1 MSKLQRLRDN
11 IEALRHAMTSTSE
24 YDQSILSKYTGFG
37 GLTFVLNPLEKS
49 AWSKSDMMYYDD
61 TVRLHT
67 LLREASKSE
76 REYQAWVESL
86 KASTLTA
93 YYTPGDITAML
104 LFRISDAFYGKLNSR
119 YDFQHYQ
126 GMMLDPAA
134 GKGIFMRHAEIM
146 ARGDGVNLKCVAYE
160 NDLLTGLILEK
171 ASTEEKFDI
180 RVKGFETIPASELGK
195 YDLVSTNV
203 PFGDIRVF
211 DPEYSNSKSQVRR
224 DAAKMIHRYYVLK
237 GLDCLREGGV
247 LAYII
252 TSNYLNRDGEQIGE
266 ALKQARLVGAYRLA
280 NNLFKESGTEVGT
293 DLLVMQKDSE
303 RGALTEEET
312 MLLTQYEDGGCP
324 TSMYF
329 TCYPDHVIATE
340 QVTGTDAYGKPGF
353 VYKHEGGVQGIAR
366 QLGEVLAKDLGA
378 NLKADLGGNTAEHG
392 TSGTEGGKQD
402 GKQDDGK
409 QDDGKQGGKQERK
422 SEKQEQGGQWQEIDE
437 RQFHMLAINY
447 HYQELYN
454 SEAAKME
461 ENVDARKR
469 LNGAY
474 DSFREKFGPLNK
486 PENLKAAKKL
496 NLKELLTLEILE
508 DGEWRK
514 ADIFDRPVAF
524 STEEMHSVTDSH
536 EALAQSLNDYGKPD
550 VRYMAALTGK
560 SEEEICDELDGE
572 IYYNPLSE
580 EWEIKARFISGNV
593 IEKIDEIERKHPK
606 ETHPKE
612 THHQPLPEMEGSDYT
627 QDGNAAAEVSTPR
640 PNREGQ
646 GEGLYI
652 RRSLDA
658 LKKAVPEPIPFDELD
673 FNLGERWVDCKIYE
687 DFASEFFSMEVDGF
701 GCKVRVT
708 VRYDRNLDQYVC
720 ASDCG
725 NEKIYTQYAV
735 SSEASQAVDGMDLL
749 QHALLNSCPK
759 MMKYLRDEQGCK
771 IQQGK
776 SYAKEEDSDATQKAN
791 TLIEEIR
798 QGYQDWLLRQPKAL
812 RDGLT
817 AKYNRL
823 FNCHVKPQF
832 DGSHQRFPGIDW
844 AGLEQKYGIP
854 QPVYKDGK
862 KISGGL
868 YKSQEDC
875 IWMLVM
881 NGGGICDHEVGSGKT
896 LIMCLAAHEMK
907 RLGFCHKPMIIGLK
921 ANVDKIAE
929 TYRTAYPQARV
940 LYAGA
945 RDYKKSERANFFNRM
960 KNNDW
965 DVVIMSHNQF
975 GFIPQSEDVQADV
988 IREELSHL
996 KESLSALDGS
1006 WDSVSVRMKKGLEKR
1021 KKNLEA
1027 KLHGMVYNIQRRKDD
1042 VVDFKMMGI
1051 DHIFVDES
1059 HKFKNLGFTT
1069 RHDRVPGL
1077 GKADGND
1084 MTFNLLMAIR
1094 TIQQRTGRDLGATF
1108 LSGTTITNS
1117 LTELYSLFR
1126 YLRPKAMARQG
1137 TSCFDA
1143 WAAIFTRK
1151 AQEYEFGLANQIV
1164 LKERFRYFIKVP
1176 ELAQFYNEITDYRTA
1191 KDVGIERPEKYA
1203 RLLHIEPTP
1212 DQEEYIKKL
1221 MRFAETGDF
1230 SIIGL
1235 SGLTQQ
1241 QRQAKMLY
1249 ATNLARKMS
1258 LDMRLIDPSYGD
1270 HPRNKASMCAKMVA
1284 YYYYKYDAVKGTQL
1298 IFSDM
1303 SVWQGDGKF
1312 NIYEE
1317 IKRKLVEDYGI
1328 PAREIRFIHEAKCD
1342 SKKDAMIDDVNDGD
1356 VRILFGSTD
1365 KLGTGVNAQKRIVAV
1380 HHLDIPWRPSD
1391 LEQRDGRA
1399 IRKGNVIARDYGD
1412 NKVDVIIY
1420 AVKRSLDAY
1429 KFGILNNKQTFIS
1442 QLKQGQL
1449 GKRTLDEGSMDEKG
1463 NMPFAEYM
1471 AILSGNTDLLERAKL
1486 DKKIAALEVERK
1498 NFHRDQRQAEERRDR
1513 LQKDVER
1520 LTQDVL
1526 DAQADQQQFDAQKQL
1541 GEQGEV
1547 LNALVLDGFTVPETD
1562 ADGKPLD
1569 YAGQQKALGERMWR
1583 IEQSART
1590 QGIRLKIGQLYGFDL
1605 LVKTD
1610 EQKLRDADGN
1620 ESMEYT
1626 NLFSLRGQR
1635 ILHTVNNGK
1644 LSHQSPRLAAEYA
1657 LRCLQE
1663 LPSRI
1668 AKWQRWI
1675 ADDNTTIRQLAELLR
1690 QTWSK
1695 EDELRR
1701 AKADLAMLDRKI
1713 NAEMNGK
1720 KSGGSSEEDNTSESD
1735 GLKRAA

>member
-11 IEALRHAMTSTSE
+11 IEALEHAMTSTSE
-24 YDQSILSKYTGFG
+24 YDSEILNKYSGFG
-37 GLTFVLNPLEKS
+37 GLTFVLNPLEPT
-49 AWSKSDMMYYDD
+49 AWSKNDMVYYQD
-61 TVRLHT
+61 TVRLHE
-67 LLREASKSE
+67 LLRDASNSDK
-76 REYQAWVESL
+76 EYQAWVESL

-93 YYTPGDITAML
+93 YYTPGDVTAML
-104 LFRISDAFYGKLNSR
+104 LFRISEAFYGKLNSR

-134 GKGIFMRHAEIM
+134 GEGIFMRHAEIM
-146 ARGDGVNLKCVAYE
+146 ARADGVNLKCVAYE
-160 NDLLTGLILEK
+160 KDLLTGLILEK

-211 DPEYSNSKSQVRR
+211 DPDYTNSKSQVRR
-224 DAAKMIHRYYVLK
+224 EAAKMIHKYYVLK

-252 TSNYLNRDGEQIGE
+252 TSNYLNRDSEQIGE

-280 NNLFKESGTEVGT
+280 NNLFRESGTEVGT
-293 DLLVMQKDSE
+293 DLLVMQKDSK
-303 RGALTEEET
+303 RGELTEEET

-324 TSMYF
+324 TNMYF
-329 TCYPDHVIATE
+329 DMWPERVIATAWT
-340 QVTGTDAYGKPGF
+340 VDTDAYGKRAF
-353 VYKHEGGVQGIAR
+353 VYKHRDGVQGIAQ

-378 NLKADLGGNTAEHG
+378 NLKADLGGKTAEH
-392 TSGTEGGKQD
+392 TDGGN
-402 GKQDDGK
+402 GA
-409 QDDGKQGGKQERK
+409 KQERK
-422 SEKQEQGGQWQEIDE
+422 SEKQERKSERTSFDPKKEQQMAHIFDSYRRLYDYEAKEMQEGTELRKELNRLYDE
-437 RQFHMLAINY
+437 Y
-447 HYQELYN
+447 
-454 SEAAKME
+454 
-461 ENVDARKR
+461 R
-469 LNGAY
+469 L
-474 DSFREKFGPLNK
+474 EWGPLNQEPNRK
-486 PENLKAAKKL
+486 MAKAI
-496 NLKELLTLEILE
+496 NKELLTLEIL
-508 DGEWRK
+508 DGKWRK

-524 STEEMHSVTDSH
+524 STDEMHSVTDSH

-560 SEEEICDELDGE
+560 SEEEICDELEGE

-593 IEKIDEIERKHPK
+593 IEKIEAIERKHPDLGGD
-606 ETHPKE
+606 T
-612 THHQPLPEMEGSDYT
+612 
-627 QDGNAAAEVSTPR
+627 AEHGGTADVAKRGDRT
-640 PNREGQ
+640 EA
-646 GEGLYI
+646 YI
-652 RRSLDA
+652 RRSFDA
-658 LKKAVPEPIPFDELD
+658 LKKSVPDPIPFDDLD

-687 DFASEFFSMEVDGF
+687 DFASEFFSMAGNDYGA
-701 GCKVRVT
+701 KVEVT
-708 VRYDRNLDQYVC
+708 VKYDRNLDQYAC
-720 ASDCG
+720 ASDRG
-725 NEKIYTQYAV
+725 NEKIYTQYCV
-735 SSEASQAVDGMDLL
+735 SSEASQSLDGMDLL
-749 QHALLNSCPK
+749 VHALQNSCPK
-759 MMKYLRDEQGCK
+759 MMKYRRDELGRK
-771 IQQGK
+771 IKTASGK
-776 SYAKEEDSDATQKAN
+776 SYEKDEDPEATQKAN

-798 QGYQDWLLRQPKAL
+798 QGYQDWLLRQPKTL
-812 RDGLT
+812 RDGL
-817 AKYNRL
+817 ADKYNRL

-844 AGLEQKYGIP
+844 QGLEAKYEIP
-854 QPVYKDGK
+854 QPVYDKQTGK

-921 ANVDKIAE
+921 ANVAAIAE
-929 TYRTAYPQARV
+929 TYMTAYPKARV
-940 LYAGA
+940 LYAKHA
-945 RDYKKSERANFFNRM
+945 DYSGKERENFFNRM

-965 DVVIMSHNQF
+965 DVVIMSHDQF
-975 GFIPQSEDVQADV
+975 GFIPQSDEVQADV
-988 IREELSHL
+988 IREELNHL
-996 KESLSALDGS
+996 NESLSALYGS
-1006 WDSVSVRMKKGLEKR
+1006 YDSVSSRLKRGLEKKKANLQSKLQDLQYSIR
-1021 KKNLEA
+1021 K
-1027 KLHGMVYNIQRRKDD
+1027 RTDD

-1051 DHIFVDES
+1051 DHIFIDES
-1059 HKFKNLGFTT
+1059 HQFKNLGFTT
-1069 RHDRVPGL
+1069 RHDRVAGL
-1077 GKADGND
+1077 GNSEGSKRAY
-1084 MTFNLLMAIR
+1084 NLLMAIR

-1126 YLRPKAMARQG
+1126 YLRPQAMAKQG
-1137 TSCFDA
+1137 ITCFDA

-1151 AQEYEFGLANQIV
+1151 TQEYEFGLTNQIV

-1203 RLLHIEPTP
+1203 RLMHIEPTP
-1212 DQEEYIKKL
+1212 DQAEFIHTL
-1221 MRFAETGDF
+1221 MKFAETGDF
-1230 SIIGL
+1230 SLIGINNP
-1235 SGLTQQ
+1235 TKQQ
-1241 QRQAKMLY
+1241 EMAKMLY
-1249 ATNLARKMS
+1249 ATDLARKMS

-1270 HPRNKASMCAKMVA
+1270 HPRSKASMCAKMVA
-1284 YYYYKYDAVKGTQL
+1284 QYYHKFEDVKGTQM
-1298 IFSDM
+1298 IFSDL
-1303 SVWQGDGKF
+1303 STWQNDGKF
-1312 NIYEE
+1312 NIYDE

-1328 PAREIRFIHEAKCD
+1328 PASEIRFIQEARCDTKKKKLIHE
-1342 SKKDAMIDDVNDGD
+1342 VNDGD
-1356 VRILFGSTD
+1356 VRILFGSTSM
-1365 KLGTGVNAQKRIVAV
+1365 LGTGVNAQERVVAV
-1380 HHLDIPWRPSD
+1380 HHLDTPWRPAD

-1399 IRKGNVIARDYGD
+1399 VRKGNVIARDYGD

-1429 KFGILNNKQTFIS
+1429 KFNLLHCKQTFIQ

-1463 NMPFAEYM
+1463 NMNFAEYM

-1520 LTQDVL
+1520 LKQDVL
-1526 DAQADQQQFDAQKQL
+1526 DAQADQQQYDAQAERN
-1541 GEQGEV
+1541 EQGEV
-1547 LNALVLDGFTVPETD
+1547 LNALVLDGFTVPD
-1562 ADGKPLD
+1562 GFAVGSAD
-1569 YAGQQKALGERMWR
+1569 YEKAIGERLWR
-1583 IEQSART
+1583 IEQTART

-1605 LVKTD
+1605 MVKTN
-1610 EQKLRDADGN
+1610 EQIIRDADGN

-1626 NLFSLRGQR
+1626 NLFSLQGNR

-1644 LSHQSPRLAAEYA
+1644 LSHLSPRLAAEYA
-1657 LRCLQE
+1657 MRCLQE
-1663 LPSRI
+1663 LPRRI
-1668 AKWQRWI
+1668 ADWQRWI
-1675 ADDNTTIRQLAELLR
+1675 ADNNVTIRQLAELLK
-1690 QTWSK
+1690 QTWPK

-1701 AKADLAMLDRKI
+1701 AKADLAKLDRKI

-1720 KSGGSSEEDNTSESD
+1720 SGSKGGSSSEGNTSD
-1735 GLKRAA
+1735 GGLKQAA

>member
-11 IEALRHAMTSTSE
+11 IAAIECALTGKGDAE
-24 YDQSILSKYTGFG
+24 VLGKYTGFG
-37 GLTFVLNPLEKS
+37 GMNFMLNPTGDKS
-49 AWSKSDMMYYDD
+49 AWSKSDMVYYQD
-61 TVRLHT
+61 TVRLHE
-67 LLREASKSE
+67 LLREKAGNEK
-76 REYQAWVESL
+76 EYQAWVESL

-93 YYTPGDITAML
+93 YYTPKVLVEAIIGAIYGEEKHQGS
-104 LFRISDAFYGKLNSR
+104 ISYSTHKKGWIKPKTF
-119 YDFQHYQ
+119 
-126 GMMLDPAA
+126 LDPAA
-134 GKGIFMRHAEIM
+134 GMGVFMRAVCSQNIALTQFDYSMTAFE
-146 ARGDGVNLKCVAYE
+146 K
-160 NDLLTGLILEK
+160 DLLTGIFLHRW
-171 ASTEEKFDI
+171 AGPRTN
-180 RVKGFETIPASELGK
+180 VHVAGFETIPASELGK
-195 YDLVSTNV
+195 YDLVSTNI

-252 TSNYLNRDGEQIGE
+252 TSNYLNRDGEQLGE

-280 NNLFKESGTEVGT
+280 NNLFKESDTEVGT
-293 DLLVMQKDSE
+293 DLLVMQKDSK
-303 RGALTEEET
+303 RGGLTEEET

-329 TCYPDHVIATE
+329 TCYPDHIVATNE
-340 QVTGTDAYGKPGF
+340 MVGTDAYGKPGF
-353 VYKHEGGVQGIAR
+353 VYRHEGGVQGIAQ
-366 QLGEVLAKDLGA
+366 QLGEVLSKDLKKG
-378 NLKADLGGNTAEHG
+378 LTPDPSPKGEGSDDQKGKAKAKSE
-392 TSGTEGGKQD
+392 K
-402 GKQDDGK
+402 KK
-409 QDDGKQGGKQERK
+409 ERK
-422 SEKQEQGGQWQEIDE
+422 SDGKKSAFNEDMSQAQWDSFR
-437 RQFHMLAINY
+437 RQTPKVTKLNMIYSL
-447 HYQELYN
+447 YQQLYDY
-454 SEAAKME
+454 EATKME
-461 ENVDARKR
+461 ENTELREA
-469 LNGAY
+469 LNSAY
-474 DSFREKFGPLNK
+474 DEYVGMFGPINGCKNDIHKHDIELVS
-486 PENLKAAKKL
+486 
-496 NLKELLTLEILE
+496 KELYSLEVF
-508 DGEWRK
+508 DCGKWRK

-524 STEEMHSVTDSH
+524 STDEMHSVTDSH

-560 SEEEICDELDGE
+560 SEEEICDELEGE

-593 IEKIDEIERKHPK
+593 IEKIDAILQKYGFTGPDFDISSSRDNDITTTNPTERQVRK
-606 ETHPKE
+606 
-612 THHQPLPEMEGSDYT
+612 
-627 QDGNAAAEVSTPR
+627 
-640 PNREGQ
+640 
-646 GEGLYI
+646 
-652 RRSLDA
+652 SLAA
-658 LKKAVPEPIPFDELD
+658 LKKSVPEPIPFDELD

-687 DFASEFFSMEVDGF
+687 DFASEFFSMEGDEWGS
-701 GCKVRVT
+701 KVEVT
-708 VRYDRNLDQYVC
+708 VKYDRNLDQYAC
-720 ASDCG
+720 DSDRG

-735 SSEASQAVDGMDLL
+735 SSEASQAIDGMGLL

-759 MMKYLRDEQGCK
+759 MMKYRRDERGRK

-776 SYAKEEDSDATQKAN
+776 SYAKDEDPEATQKAN

-798 QGYQDWLLRQPKAL
+798 QGYQDWLLRQPKTL
-812 RDGLT
+812 RDGL
-817 AKYNRL
+817 AEKYNRL

-844 AGLEQKYGIP
+844 QGLEAKYGIP

-862 KISGGL
+862 KVSGGL

-875 IWMLVM
+875 IWMLTM

-921 ANVDKIAE
+921 ANVAAIAE
-929 TYRTAYPQARV
+929 TYMTAYPKARV
-940 LYAGA
+940 LYAKHA
-945 RDYKKSERANFFNRM
+945 DYSGKERENFFNRM

-965 DVVIMSHNQF
+965 DVVIMSHDQF
-975 GFIPQSEDVQADV
+975 GFIPQSDEVQADV
-988 IREELSHL
+988 IREELNHL
-996 KESLSALDGS
+996 NESLSALYGS
-1006 WDSVSVRMKKGLEKR
+1006 WDSVSSRLKRGLEK
-1021 KKNLEA
+1021 KKANLGA
-1027 KLHGMVYNIQRRKDD
+1027 KLQGLLRSIEKRKSD

-1051 DHIFVDES
+1051 DHIFIDES
-1059 HKFKNLGFTT
+1059 HQFKNLGFTT
-1069 RHDRVPGL
+1069 RHDRVAGL
-1077 GKADGND
+1077 GNSEGSKRAY
-1084 MTFNLLMAIR
+1084 NLLMAIR

-1126 YLRPKAMARQG
+1126 YLRPQAMAKQG
-1137 TSCFDA
+1137 ITCFDA

-1151 AQEYEFGLANQIV
+1151 TQEYEFGLTNQIV

-1212 DQEEYIKKL
+1212 DQEEFIHTL
-1221 MRFAETGDF
+1221 MKFAETGDF
-1230 SIIGL
+1230 SLIGIDNP
-1235 SGLTQQ
+1235 TKQQ
-1241 QRQAKMLY
+1241 KMAKMLY
-1249 ATNLARKMS
+1249 ATDLARKMS
-1258 LDMRLIDPSYGD
+1258 LDMRLIDPAYGD
-1270 HPRNKASMCAKMVA
+1270 HPRSKASMCAKMVA
-1284 YYYYKYDAVKGTQL
+1284 QYYHKFEDVKGTQM
-1298 IFSDM
+1298 IFSDL
-1303 SVWQGDGKF
+1303 STWQNDGKF

-1328 PAREIRFIHEAKCD
+1328 PAREIRFIQEARCD
-1342 SKKDAMIDDVNDGD
+1342 TKKKKLIGEVNDGD
-1356 VRILFGSTD
+1356 VRILFGSTSM
-1365 KLGTGVNAQKRIVAV
+1365 LGTGVNAQERVVAV
-1380 HHLDIPWRPSD
+1380 HHLDTPWRPAD

-1399 IRKGNVIARDYGD
+1399 VRKGNVIARDYGD

-1429 KFGILNNKQTFIS
+1429 KFNLLHCKQTFIQ

-1463 NMPFAEYM
+1463 NMNFAEYM

-1520 LTQDVL
+1520 LTQDVR
-1526 DAQADQQQFDAQKQL
+1526 DAQADQQQYDARKQL

-1547 LNALVLDGFTVPETD
+1547 LNALVLDGFSVPSVSPE
-1562 ADGKPLD
+1562 GKPLS
-1569 YAGQQKALGERMWR
+1569 YADKQKAIGERLWR
-1583 IEQSART
+1583 IEQTART
-1590 QGIRLKIGQLYGFDL
+1590 QGVRLKIGQLYGFDL
-1605 LVKTD
+1605 LVNTN
-1610 EQKLRDADGN
+1610 EQKVRDADGN

-1626 NLFSLRGQR
+1626 NLFSLQGNR

-1644 LSHQSPRLAAEYA
+1644 LSHLSPRLAAEYA
-1657 LRCLQE
+1657 LRCMQE
-1663 LPSRI
+1663 LPKRI
-1668 AKWQRWI
+1668 RTWQQW
-1675 ADDNTTIRQLAELLR
+1675 AQDDQITIRQLDELLK
-1690 QTWSK
+1690 QTWPK

-1701 AKADLAMLDRKI
+1701 AKADLAKLDRKI

-1720 KSGGSSEEDNTSESD
+1720 QSGGSSEESNTSEG
-1735 GLKRAA
+1735 GLKQAA

>member
-1 MSKLQRLRDN
+1 VKLH
-11 IEALRHAMTSTSE
+11 E
-24 YDQSILSKYTGFG
+24 
-37 GLTFVLNPLEKS
+37 
-49 AWSKSDMMYYDD
+49 
-61 TVRLHT
+61 
-67 LLREASKSE
+67 LLREEAGSE
-76 REYQAWVESL
+76 KEYQAWVESL

-93 YYTPGDITAML
+93 YYTPGDVTAML
-104 LFRISDAFYGKLNSR
+104 LFRISEAFYGKLNSR

-134 GKGIFMRHAEIM
+134 GEGIFMRHAEIM
-146 ARGDGVNLKCVAYE
+146 ARADGVNLKCVAYE
-160 NDLLTGLILEK
+160 KDLLTGLILEK

-211 DPEYSNSKSQVRR
+211 DPDYTNSKSQVRR
-224 DAAKMIHRYYVLK
+224 EAAKMIHRYYVLK

-266 ALKQARLVGAYRLA
+266 ALKQARLIGAYRLA

-303 RGALTEEET
+303 RGPLNEEET

-329 TCYPDHVIATE
+329 TCYPEHIVATNE
-340 QVTGTDAYGKPGF
+340 MVGTDAYGKPSF
-353 VYKHEGGVQGIAR
+353 VYRHEGGVQGIAQ
-366 QLGEVLAKDLGA
+366 QLEEVLTKDLGA

-392 TSGTEGGKQD
+392 TSGTD
-402 GKQDDGK
+402 
-409 QDDGKQGGKQERK
+409 GGKQERKADSKAKAK

-474 DSFREKFGPLNK
+474 DNFREKFGPLNK
-486 PENLKAAKKL
+486 PENVKAAKKL
-496 NLKELLTLEILE
+496 NMKELLTLEILE
-508 DGEWRK
+508 DGKWRK
-514 ADIFDRPVAF
+514 ADIFNRPVAF
-524 STEEMHSVTDSH
+524 STDEMHSVTDAH

-593 IEKIDEIERKHPK
+593 IEKIDAILRKYPDLGG
-606 ETHPKE
+606 T
-612 THHQPLPEMEGSDYT
+612 
-627 QDGNAAAEVSTPR
+627 AAEHGTADVATR
-640 PNREGQ
+640 GDRTEA
-646 GEGLYI
+646 YI

-658 LKKAVPEPIPFDELD
+658 LKKAVPEPIPFDDLD

-687 DFASEFFSMEVDGF
+687 NFASEFFSMEGNDYGA
-701 GCKVRVT
+701 KVEVT
-708 VRYDRNLDQYVC
+708 VKYDRNLDQYAC
-720 ASDCG
+720 DSDCG

-735 SSEASQAVDGMDLL
+735 SSEASQSIDGMGLL
-749 QHALLNSCPK
+749 QHALQNSCPK
-759 MMKYLRDEQGCK
+759 MMKYRRDELGRK
-771 IQQGK
+771 IKTASGK
-776 SYAKEEDSDATQKAN
+776 SYEKDEDPEATQKAN

-798 QGYQDWLLRQPKAL
+798 QGYQDWLLRQPKTL
-812 RDGLT
+812 RDGL
-817 AKYNRL
+817 ADKYNRL

-844 AGLEQKYGIP
+844 QGLEQKYGIP

-862 KISGGL
+862 KVSGGL

-921 ANVDKIAE
+921 ANVAAIAE
-929 TYRTAYPQARV
+929 TYMTAYPKARV
-940 LYAGA
+940 LYAKHA
-945 RDYKKSERANFFNRM
+945 DYSGKERENFFNRM

-965 DVVIMSHNQF
+965 DVVIMSHDQF
-975 GFIPQSEDVQADV
+975 GFIPQSDEVQADV
-988 IREELSHL
+988 IREELNHL
-996 KESLSALDGS
+996 NESLKALYGS
-1006 WDSVSVRMKKGLEKR
+1006 YDSVSSRLKRGLEK
-1021 KKNLEA
+1021 KKANLGA
-1027 KLHGMVYNIQRRKDD
+1027 KLQGLLRSIEKRKSD

-1051 DHIFVDES
+1051 DHIFIDES
-1059 HKFKNLGFTT
+1059 HQFKNLGFTT
-1069 RHDRVPGL
+1069 RHDRVAGL
-1077 GKADGND
+1077 GNSEGSKRAY
-1084 MTFNLLMAIR
+1084 NLLMAIR

-1126 YLRPKAMARQG
+1126 YLRPKAMAKQG
-1137 TSCFDA
+1137 ITCFDA

-1151 AQEYEFGLANQIV
+1151 TQEYEFGLTNQIV

-1203 RLLHIEPTP
+1203 RLMHIEPTP
-1212 DQEEYIKKL
+1212 DQEEFIHTL
-1221 MRFAETGDF
+1221 MKFAETGNF
-1230 SIIGL
+1230 KLIGINNP
-1235 SGLTQQ
+1235 TQQ
-1241 QRQAKMLY
+1241 QQMAKMLY
-1249 ATNLARKMS
+1249 ATDLARKMS

-1270 HPRNKASMCAKMVA
+1270 HPRSKASMCAKMVA
-1284 YYYYKYDAVKGTQL
+1284 QYYHKFEDVKGTQM
-1298 IFSDM
+1298 IFSDL
-1303 SVWQGDGKF
+1303 STWQNDGKF

-1328 PAREIRFIHEAKCD
+1328 PASEIRFIQEARCDTKKKKLIHE
-1342 SKKDAMIDDVNDGD
+1342 VNDGD
-1356 VRILFGSTD
+1356 VRILFGSTSM
-1365 KLGTGVNAQKRIVAV
+1365 LGTGVNAQERVVAV
-1380 HHLDIPWRPSD
+1380 HHLDTPWRPAD

-1399 IRKGNVIARDYGD
+1399 VRKGNVIARDYGD

-1429 KFGILNNKQTFIS
+1429 KFNLLHCKQTFIQ

-1463 NMPFAEYM
+1463 NMNFAEYM

-1520 LTQDVL
+1520 LTQDVR
-1526 DAQADQQQFDAQKQL
+1526 DAQADQQLYDARKQL

-1547 LNALVLDGFTVPETD
+1547 LNMLVLDGFTVPETD

-1569 YAGQQKALGERMWR
+1569 YAGQQKALGERLWR
-1583 IEQSART
+1583 IEQTART
-1590 QGIRLKIGQLYGFDL
+1590 QGVRLKVGSLYGFDL
-1605 LVKTD
+1605 LVKTN
-1610 EQKLRDADGN
+1610 EQIIHDADGN

-1626 NLFSLRGQR
+1626 NLFSLQANR

-1644 LSHQSPRLAAEYA
+1644 LSHVSPRLAAEYG

-1663 LPSRI
+1663 LPRRI
-1668 AKWQRWI
+1668 ADWQRWI
-1675 ADDNTTIRQLAELLR
+1675 ADNNTTIRQLGELLK

-1701 AKADLAMLDRKI
+1701 AKADLAKLDRKI

-1720 KSGGSSEEDNTSESD
+1720 KSSDGSDGNASESD
-1735 GLKRAA
+1735 GGLKQAA

>member
-11 IEALRHAMTSTSE
+11 IEALQHAMTSTSE
-24 YDQSILSKYTGFG
+24 YDSEILNKYSGFG

-61 TVRLHT
+61 TVRLHKI
-67 LLREASKSE
+67 LRDNSKSE
-76 REYQAWVESL
+76 REYQQWVESL

-93 YYTPGDITAML
+93 YYTPKVLVEAIIGAIYGEEKHQGS
-104 LFRISDAFYGKLNSR
+104 ISYSTHKKGWIKPKTF
-119 YDFQHYQ
+119 
-126 GMMLDPAA
+126 LDPAA
-134 GKGIFMRHAEIM
+134 GMGVFMRAVCGQNIALTQFKYSMTAFE
-146 ARGDGVNLKCVAYE
+146 K
-160 NDLLTGLILEK
+160 DLLTAMLLKRQWKGGNTFVY
-171 ASTEEKFDI
+171 AD
-180 RVKGFETIPASELGK
+180 GFENFPKDELGM

-252 TSNYLNRDGEQIGE
+252 TSNYLNRDSEQIGE
-266 ALKQARLVGAYRLA
+266 ALKQARLIGAYRLA

-293 DLLVMQKDSE
+293 DLLVMQKDSK

-324 TSMYF
+324 TNMYF
-329 TCYPDHVIATE
+329 DMWPERVIATAWT
-340 QVTGTDAYGKPGF
+340 VDTDAYGKRAF
-353 VYKHEGGVQGIAR
+353 VYQHRDGVQGIAQ

-378 NLKADLGGNTAEHG
+378 NLKADLGDKTTEH
-392 TSGTEGGKQD
+392 TDGGK
-402 GKQDDGK
+402 GA
-409 QDDGKQGGKQERK
+409 KQERK
-422 SEKQEQGGQWQEIDE
+422 ADSKAKAKSKKQEQGGQWQEIDE
-437 RQFHMLAINY
+437 RQFHMVAINY

-486 PENLKAAKKL
+486 PENAKAAKKL

-508 DGEWRK
+508 GGEWRK

-524 STEEMHSVTDSH
+524 STDEMHSVTDSH

-560 SEEEICDELDGE
+560 SEEEICDELEGE

-593 IEKIDEIERKHPK
+593 IEKMERIEALVSSFKFQVPGDEPGAKDLKP
-606 ETHPKE
+606 ETWNLKLARA
-612 THHQPLPEMEGSDYT
+612 QKAL
-627 QDGNAAAEVSTPR
+627 AALQA
-640 PNREGQ
+640 
-646 GEGLYI
+646 
-652 RRSLDA
+652 
-658 LKKAVPEPIPFDELD
+658 AVPEPIPFDDLD
-673 FNLGERWVDCKIYE
+673 FNLGERWVDTKIYE
-687 DFASEFFSMEVDGF
+687 DFASEFFSMAGNDYGA
-701 GCKVRVT
+701 KVEVT
-708 VRYDRNLDQYVC
+708 VKYDRNLDQYAC
-720 ASDCG
+720 ASDWG

-735 SSEASQAVDGMDLL
+735 SSEASQSLDGMDLL
-749 QHALLNSCPK
+749 VHALQNSCPK
-759 MMKYLRDEQGCK
+759 MMKYRRDEMGRK

-776 SYAKEEDSDATQKAN
+776 SYAKDEDPEATQKAN

-798 QGYQDWLLRQPKAL
+798 QGYQDWLLRQPKTL
-812 RDGLT
+812 RDGL
-817 AKYNRL
+817 AEKYNRL

-844 AGLEQKYGIP
+844 AGLEAKYEIP

-862 KISGGL
+862 KVSGGL

-875 IWMLVM
+875 IWMLTM

-921 ANVDKIAE
+921 ANVAAIAE
-929 TYRTAYPQARV
+929 TYMTAYPKARV
-940 LYAGA
+940 LYAKHA
-945 RDYKKSERANFFNRM
+945 DYSGKERENFFNRM

-965 DVVIMSHNQF
+965 DVVIMSHDQF
-975 GFIPQSEDVQADV
+975 GFIPQSDEVQADV
-988 IREELSHL
+988 IREELNHL
-996 KESLSALDGS
+996 NESLRALYGS
-1006 WDSVSVRMKKGLEKR
+1006 YDSVSSRLKRGLEK
-1021 KKNLEA
+1021 KKANLGA
-1027 KLHGMVYNIQRRKDD
+1027 KLQGLLRSIEKRKSD

-1051 DHIFVDES
+1051 DHIFIDES
-1059 HKFKNLGFTT
+1059 HQFKNLGFTT
-1069 RHDRVPGL
+1069 RHDRVAGL
-1077 GKADGND
+1077 GNSEGSKRAY
-1084 MTFNLLMAIR
+1084 NLLMAIR

-1126 YLRPKAMARQG
+1126 YLRPQAMAKQG
-1137 TSCFDA
+1137 ITCFDA

-1151 AQEYEFGLANQIV
+1151 TQEYEFGLTNQIV

-1203 RLLHIEPTP
+1203 RLMHIEPTP
-1212 DQEEYIKKL
+1212 DQEEFIHTL

-1230 SIIGL
+1230 SLIGINNP
-1235 SGLTQQ
+1235 TKQQ
-1241 QRQAKMLY
+1241 EMAKMLY
-1249 ATNLARKMS
+1249 ATDLARKMS
-1258 LDMRLIDPSYGD
+1258 LDMRLIDPLYGD
-1270 HPRNKASMCAKMVA
+1270 HPRSKASMCAKMVA
-1284 YYYYKYDAVKGTQL
+1284 QYYHKFEDVKGTQM
-1298 IFSDM
+1298 IFSDL
-1303 SVWQGDGKF
+1303 STWQNDGKF

-1328 PAREIRFIHEAKCD
+1328 PASEIRFIQEARCD
-1342 SKKDAMIDDVNDGD
+1342 TKKKKLIGEVNDGD
-1356 VRILFGSTD
+1356 VRILFGSTSM
-1365 KLGTGVNAQKRIVAV
+1365 LGTGVNAQERVVAV
-1380 HHLDIPWRPSD
+1380 HHLDTPWRPSD

-1399 IRKGNVIARDYGD
+1399 VRKGNVIARDYGD

-1429 KFGILNNKQTFIS
+1429 KFNLLHCKQTFIQ

-1463 NMPFAEYM
+1463 NMNFAEYM

-1498 NFHRDQRQAEERRDR
+1498 NFHRDQRQAEERRDQ

-1520 LTQDVL
+1520 LTQDIS
-1526 DAQADQQQFDAQKQL
+1526 DAQTDQQQFDARKQL

-1547 LNALVLDGFTVPETD
+1547 LNMLVLDGFTVPETD

-1569 YAGQQKALGERMWR
+1569 YAGQQKAIGERLWR
-1583 IEQSART
+1583 IEQTART
-1590 QGIRLKIGQLYGFDL
+1590 QGVRLKVGSLYGFDL
-1605 LVKTD
+1605 MVKTN
-1610 EQKLRDADGN
+1610 EQIIHDADGN

-1626 NLFSLRGQR
+1626 NLFSLHGQR

-1644 LSHQSPRLAAEYA
+1644 LSHLSPRLAAEYA

-1663 LPSRI
+1663 LPRRI
-1668 AKWQRWI
+1668 ADWQRWI
-1675 ADDNTTIRQLAELLR
+1675 AEDNITIRQLDELLR

-1701 AKADLAMLDRKI
+1701 AKADLAKLDRKI

-1720 KSGGSSEEDNTSESD
+1720 KSNDGSEDNASEG
-1735 GLKRAA
+1735 GLKQAA

>member
-11 IEALRHAMTSTSE
+11 IEALQHALTSTNE
-24 YDQSILSKYTGFG
+24 YDSEILNKYSGFG
-37 GLTFVLNPLEKS
+37 GMTFVLNPLEPT
-49 AWSKSDMMYYDD
+49 AWSKSDMVYYQD
-61 TVRLHT
+61 TVKLHE
-67 LLREASKSE
+67 LLRDASNSDK
-76 REYQAWVESL
+76 EYQAWVESL

-93 YYTPGDITAML
+93 YYTPGVLVSEIILAFADFRKDHFEG
-104 LFRISDAFYGKLNSR
+104 LFNAFRNV
-119 YDFQHYQ
+119 
-126 GMMLDPAA
+126 LDPAA
-134 GKGIFMRHAEIM
+134 GMGVFAKEMEYLASYTPTNYSVTCFEKDILTAVLLKAKM
-146 ARGDGVNLKCVAYE
+146 RGDRTFVYT
-160 NDLLTGLILEK
+160 D
-171 ASTEEKFDI
+171 
-180 RVKGFETIPASELGK
+180 GFEHFPASELGK

-224 DAAKMIHRYYVLK
+224 EAARMIHRYYVLK

-266 ALKQARLVGAYRLA
+266 ALKQARLIGAYRLA
-280 NNLFKESGTEVGT
+280 NNLFKENGTEVGT
-293 DLLVMQKDSE
+293 DLLVMQKDSK
-303 RGALTEEET
+303 RGELTEEET

-324 TSMYF
+324 TNMYF
-329 TCYPDHVIATE
+329 DMWPERVIATAWT
-340 QVTGTDAYGKPGF
+340 VDTDAYGKRAF
-353 VYKHEGGVQGIAR
+353 VYQHRDGVQGIAQ
-366 QLGEVLAKDLGA
+366 QLGEVLAKDLKK
-378 NLKADLGGNTAEHG
+378 NLTTNPSPKDGGRDDQKDKAKA
-392 TSGTEGGKQD
+392 
-402 GKQDDGK
+402 
-409 QDDGKQGGKQERK
+409 K
-422 SEKQEQGGQWQEIDE
+422 SEKQEQGGQWQEINE

-474 DSFREKFGPLNK
+474 DNFREKFGPLNK
-486 PENLKAAKKL
+486 PENVKAAKKL

-524 STEEMHSVTDSH
+524 STDEMHSVTDSY

-593 IEKIDEIERKHPK
+593 IEKIDAILQKYPDLGGTE
-606 ETHPKE
+606 
-612 THHQPLPEMEGSDYT
+612 
-627 QDGNAAAEVSTPR
+627 AE
-640 PNREGQ
+640 EAQ
-646 GEGLYI
+646 GTADVAKRGDRTEAYI

-658 LKKAVPEPIPFDELD
+658 LKKAVPEPIPFDDLD
-673 FNLGERWVDCKIYE
+673 FNLGERWVDTKIYE
-687 DFASEFFSMEVDGF
+687 DFASEFFSMAGNDYGAEVE
-701 GCKVRVT
+701 VT
-708 VRYDRNLDQYVC
+708 VKYDRNLDQYAC
-720 ASDCG
+720 DSDCG

-735 SSEASQAVDGMDLL
+735 SSEASQSLDGMDLL
-749 QHALLNSCPK
+749 VHALQNSCPK
-759 MMKYLRDEQGCK
+759 MMKYRRDEMGRK

-776 SYAKEEDSDATQKAN
+776 SYAKDEDPEATQKAN

-798 QGYQDWLLRQPKAL
+798 QGYQDWLLRQPKTL
-812 RDGLT
+812 RDGL
-817 AKYNRL
+817 AEKYNRL

-844 AGLEQKYGIP
+844 QGLEQKYGIP

-862 KISGGL
+862 KVSGGL

-896 LIMCLAAHEMK
+896 LIMCLASHEMK

-921 ANVDKIAE
+921 ANVAAIAE
-929 TYRTAYPQARV
+929 TYMTAYPKARV
-940 LYAGA
+940 LYAKHA
-945 RDYKKSERANFFNRM
+945 DYSGKERENFFNRM

-965 DVVIMSHNQF
+965 DVVIMSHDQF
-975 GFIPQSEDVQADV
+975 GFIPQSDEVQADV
-988 IREELSHL
+988 IREELNHL
-996 KESLSALDGS
+996 NESLKALYGS
-1006 WDSVSVRMKKGLEKR
+1006 YDSVSSRLKRGLEKKKANLQSKLQDLQYSIR
-1021 KKNLEA
+1021 K
-1027 KLHGMVYNIQRRKDD
+1027 RTDD
-1042 VVDFKMMGI
+1042 VVDFRMMGI
-1051 DHIFVDES
+1051 DHIFIDES
-1059 HKFKNLGFTT
+1059 HQFKNLGFTT
-1069 RHDRVPGL
+1069 RHDRVAGL
-1077 GKADGND
+1077 GNSEGSKRAY
-1084 MTFNLLMAIR
+1084 NLLMAIR

-1126 YLRPKAMARQG
+1126 YLRPQAMAKQG
-1137 TSCFDA
+1137 ITCFDA

-1151 AQEYEFGLANQIV
+1151 TQEYEFGLTNQIV

-1203 RLLHIEPTP
+1203 RLMHIEPTP
-1212 DQEEYIKKL
+1212 DQEEFIHTL
-1221 MRFAETGDF
+1221 MKFAETGDF
-1230 SIIGL
+1230 KLIGINNP
-1235 SGLTQQ
+1235 TKQQ
-1241 QRQAKMLY
+1241 QMAKMLY
-1249 ATNLARKMS
+1249 ATDLARKMS
-1258 LDMRLIDPSYGD
+1258 LDMRLIDPAYGD
-1270 HPRNKASMCAKMVA
+1270 HPRSKASMCAKMVA
-1284 YYYYKYDAVKGTQL
+1284 QYYHKFEDVKGTQM
-1298 IFSDM
+1298 IFSDL
-1303 SVWQGDGKF
+1303 STWQNDGKF

-1328 PAREIRFIHEAKCD
+1328 PAREIRFIQEARCDTKKKKLIHE
-1342 SKKDAMIDDVNDGD
+1342 VNDGD
-1356 VRILFGSTD
+1356 VRILFGSTSM
-1365 KLGTGVNAQKRIVAV
+1365 LGTGVNAQERVVAV
-1380 HHLDIPWRPSD
+1380 HHLDTPWRPAD

-1399 IRKGNVIARDYGD
+1399 VRKGNVIARDYGD

-1429 KFGILNNKQTFIS
+1429 KFNLLHCKQTFIQ

-1463 NMPFAEYM
+1463 NMNFAEYM

-1520 LTQDVL
+1520 LKQDVS
-1526 DAQADQQQFDAQKQL
+1526 DAQADQQQYDAQKQL
-1541 GEQGEV
+1541 SEQGDV
-1547 LNALVLDGFTVPETD
+1547 LNMLVLDGFTVPETD

-1569 YAGQQKALGERMWR
+1569 YAGQQKALGERLWR
-1583 IEQSART
+1583 IEQTART
-1590 QGIRLKIGQLYGFDL
+1590 QGTRLKVGSLYGFDL
-1605 LVKTD
+1605 LVKTN
-1610 EQKLRDADGN
+1610 EQIIHDVDGN
-1620 ESMEYT
+1620 EDILYINYFT
-1626 NLFSLRGQR
+1626 VQGCR
-1635 ILHTVNNGK
+1635 ILHKVNGGY
-1644 LSHQSPRLAAEYA
+1644 LSHKSPRLAAEYA

-1663 LPSRI
+1663 LPHRI
-1668 AKWQRWI
+1668 ADWQRWI
-1675 ADDNTTIRQLAELLR
+1675 ADNNVTIRQLTELLK
-1690 QTWSK
+1690 QTWPK

-1701 AKADLAMLDRKI
+1701 AKADLAKLDRKI

-1720 KSGGSSEEDNTSESD
+1720 SGSNDGSEGSASKSD
-1735 GLKRAA
+1735 GLKQAA

>member
-11 IEALRHAMTSTSE
+11 IEALQHAMTSTSE
-24 YDQSILSKYTGFG
+24 YNTEILNKYTGFG
-37 GLTFVLNPLEKS
+37 GLTFVLNPLEPT
-49 AWSKSDMMYYDD
+49 AWNKTDMVYYQD
-61 TVRLHT
+61 TVRLHEV
-67 LLREASKSE
+67 LRDASNSDK
-76 REYQAWVESL
+76 EYQAWVESL

-93 YYTPGDITAML
+93 YYTPREVVHAI
-104 LFRISDAFYGKLNSR
+104 GKALYSWYNVDQWSR
-119 YDFQHYQ
+119 RPHT
-126 GMMLDPAA
+126 MLDPAA
-134 GKGIFMRHAEIM
+134 GMGAFARWIGSGVTAMR
-146 ARGDGVNLKCVAYE
+146 DGLVMAYE
-160 NDLLTGLILEK
+160 KDLLTGLMLERRMSNNSK
-171 ASTEEKFDI
+171 TVV
-180 RVKGFETIPASELGK
+180 RTKGFETIPASELGK

-211 DPEYSNSKSQVRR
+211 DPDYTNSKSQVRR
-224 DAAKMIHRYYVLK
+224 DAAKMIHKYYVLK

-252 TSNYLNRDGEQIGE
+252 TSNYLNRDSEQIGE
-266 ALKQARLVGAYRLA
+266 ALKQARLIGAYRLA

-293 DLLVMQKDSE
+293 DLLVMQKDSQ

-324 TSMYF
+324 TNMYF
-329 TCYPDHVIATE
+329 DMWPERVIATAWT
-340 QVTGTDAYGKPGF
+340 VDTDAYGKRAF
-353 VYKHEGGVQGIAR
+353 VYKHRDGVQGIAK
-366 QLGEVLAKDLGA
+366 QLGEVLSKDLA
-378 NLKADLGGNTAEHG
+378 EKLKATEWEDSDPTPDPSPTGAG
-392 TSGTEGGKQD
+392 SGYR
-402 GKQDDGK
+402 
-409 QDDGKQGGKQERK
+409 KQERK
-422 SEKQEQGGQWQEIDE
+422 SENTKERKSKSEDKMSGKERLLHGILESYTALYDYEAKEMQE
-437 RQFHMLAINY
+437 NT
-447 HYQELYN
+447 EL
-454 SEAAKME
+454 
-461 ENVDARKR
+461 R
-469 LNGAY
+469 
-474 DSFREKFGPLNK
+474 
-486 PENLKAAKKL
+486 KKL
-496 NLKELLTLEILE
+496 NELYDYFAQWYGQFNDPKNRKTVERVSKELLTLEILE
-508 DGEWRK
+508 DGKWRK

-524 STEEMHSVTDSH
+524 STDEMHSVTDAH

-560 SEEEICDELDGE
+560 SEEEICDELEGE

-593 IEKIDEIERKHPK
+593 IEKIDAILQKYPDLGGD
-606 ETHPKE
+606 T
-612 THHQPLPEMEGSDYT
+612 
-627 QDGNAAAEVSTPR
+627 AEHGTADVATR
-640 PNREGQ
+640 GDRTEA
-646 GEGLYI
+646 YI

-658 LKKAVPEPIPFDELD
+658 LKAAVPEPIPFDDLD

-687 DFASEFFSMEVDGF
+687 DFASEFFSMEGDEWGS
-701 GCKVRVT
+701 KVEVT
-708 VRYDRNLDQYVC
+708 VKYDRNLDQYAC
-720 ASDCG
+720 DSDRG

-735 SSEASQAVDGMDLL
+735 SSEASQAIDGMGLL

-759 MMKYLRDEQGCK
+759 MMKYRRDEMGRK

-776 SYAKEEDSDATQKAN
+776 SYAKDEDPEATQKAN

-817 AKYNRL
+817 EKYNRL

-844 AGLEQKYGIP
+844 QGLETKYGIP

-862 KISGGL
+862 KVSGGL

-921 ANVDKIAE
+921 ANVAAIAE
-929 TYRTAYPQARV
+929 TYMTAYPKARV
-940 LYAGA
+940 LYAKHA
-945 RDYKKSERANFFNRM
+945 DYSGKERENFFNRM

-965 DVVIMSHNQF
+965 DVVIMSHDQF
-975 GFIPQSEDVQADV
+975 GFIPQSDEVQADV
-988 IREELSHL
+988 IREELNHL
-996 KESLSALDGS
+996 NESLSALYGS
-1006 WDSVSVRMKKGLEKR
+1006 YDSVSSRLKRGLEK
-1021 KKNLEA
+1021 KKANLAA
-1027 KLHGMVYNIQRRKDD
+1027 KLQGLLRSIEKRKSD
-1042 VVDFKMMGI
+1042 VVDFRMMGI
-1051 DHIFVDES
+1051 DHIFIDES
-1059 HKFKNLGFTT
+1059 HQFKNLGFTT
-1069 RHDRVPGL
+1069 RHDRVAGL
-1077 GKADGND
+1077 GNSEGSKRAY
-1084 MTFNLLMAIR
+1084 NLLMAIR

-1126 YLRPKAMARQG
+1126 YLRPKEMAKQG
-1137 TSCFDA
+1137 ITCFDA

-1151 AQEYEFGLANQIV
+1151 TQEYEFGLTNQIV

-1203 RLLHIEPTP
+1203 RLMHIEPTP
-1212 DQEEYIKKL
+1212 DQEEFIHTL
-1221 MRFAETGDF
+1221 MKFAETGDF
-1230 SIIGL
+1230 SLIGIENP
-1235 SGLTQQ
+1235 TKQQ
-1241 QRQAKMLY
+1241 EMAKMLY
-1249 ATNLARKMS
+1249 ATDLARKMS
-1258 LDMRLIDPSYGD
+1258 LDMRLIDPAYGD
-1270 HPRNKASMCAKMVA
+1270 HPRSKASMCAKMVA
-1284 YYYYKYDAVKGTQL
+1284 QYYHKFEDVKGTQM
-1298 IFSDM
+1298 IFSDI
-1303 SVWQGDGKF
+1303 STWQNDGKF

-1328 PAREIRFIHEAKCD
+1328 PASEIRFIQEARCDTKKKKLIHE
-1342 SKKDAMIDDVNDGD
+1342 VNDGD
-1356 VRILFGSTD
+1356 VRILFGSTSM
-1365 KLGTGVNAQKRIVAV
+1365 LGTGVNAQERVVAV
-1380 HHLDIPWRPSD
+1380 HHLDTPWRPSD

-1399 IRKGNVIARDYGD
+1399 VRKGNVIARDYGD

-1429 KFGILNNKQTFIS
+1429 KFNLLHCKQTFIQ

-1463 NMPFAEYM
+1463 NMNFAEYM

-1486 DKKIAALEVERK
+1486 DKKIAMLEVEKK

-1520 LTQDVL
+1520 LKQDVL
-1526 DAQADQQQFDAQKQL
+1526 DAQADQQQYDARKQL
-1541 GEQGEV
+1541 SEQGEV
-1547 LNALVLDGFTVPETD
+1547 LNMLVLDGFSVPETD
-1562 ADGKPLD
+1562 ANGKPLD
-1569 YAGQQKALGERMWR
+1569 YAGQQKALGERLWR
-1583 IEQSART
+1583 IEQTART
-1590 QGIRLKIGQLYGFDL
+1590 QGTRLKIGQLYGFDL
-1605 LVKTD
+1605 MVKTN
-1610 EQKLRDADGN
+1610 EQKVRDADGN

-1626 NLFSLRGQR
+1626 NLFSLQGQR

-1644 LSHQSPRLAAEYA
+1644 LSHLSPRLAAEYA

-1663 LPSRI
+1663 LPRRI
-1668 AKWQRWI
+1668 ASWQQWI
-1675 ADDNTTIRQLAELLR
+1675 ADNNVTIRQLAELLK
-1690 QTWSK
+1690 QTWPK

-1701 AKADLAMLDRKI
+1701 AKADLAKLDRKI

-1720 KSGGSSEEDNTSESD
+1720 KSNDGSEGNASD
-1735 GLKRAA
+1735 GGLKQAA

>member
-11 IEALRHAMTSTSE
+11 IEALQHALTSTSE
-24 YDQSILSKYTGFG
+24 YDSEILSKYTGFG
-37 GLTFVLNPLEKS
+37 GMTFVLNPLEPT
-49 AWSKSDMMYYDD
+49 AWSKSDMVYYQD
-61 TVRLHT
+61 TVKLHE
-67 LLREASKSE
+67 LLRDASNSDK
-76 REYQAWVESL
+76 EYQAWVESL

-93 YYTPGDITAML
+93 YYTPREVVHHLMHAIFHYGDMTPARR
-104 LFRISDAFYGKLNSR
+104 FVPKT
-119 YDFQHYQ
+119 
-126 GMMLDPAA
+126 MLDPAA
-134 GKGIFMRHAEIM
+134 GMGVFATMCLSVDNACTNSVYATCFEKDILTAVLLKAKM
-146 ARGDGVNLKCVAYE
+146 RGDRTFVYA
-160 NDLLTGLILEK
+160 D
-171 ASTEEKFDI
+171 
-180 RVKGFETIPASELGK
+180 GFEHFPKDELGK

-211 DPEYSNSKSQVRR
+211 DPDYTNSKSQVRR
-224 DAAKMIHRYYVLK
+224 EAAKMIHRYYVLK
-237 GLDCLREGGV
+237 GLDCLQEGGV
-247 LAYII
+247 MAYII

-266 ALKQARLVGAYRLA
+266 ALKQARLIGAYRLA
-280 NNLFKESGTEVGT
+280 NNLFKENGTEVGT
-293 DLLVMQKDSE
+293 DLLVMQKDSK
-303 RGALTEEET
+303 RGELTEEET

-324 TSMYF
+324 TNMYF
-329 TCYPDHVIATE
+329 DMWPERVIATAWT
-340 QVTGTDAYGKPGF
+340 VDTDAYGKRAF
-353 VYKHEGGVQGIAR
+353 VYQHRDGVQGIAL
-366 QLGEVLAKDLGA
+366 QLGEVLAKDLKK
-378 NLKADLGGNTAEHG
+378 NLTTNPSPKDEGRDDQKGKAKA
-392 TSGTEGGKQD
+392 
-402 GKQDDGK
+402 
-409 QDDGKQGGKQERK
+409 K

-437 RQFHMLAINY
+437 RQFHMLTINY

-469 LNGAY
+469 LNRTY

-486 PENLKAAKKL
+486 PENVKAAKKL

-514 ADIFDRPVAF
+514 ADIFERPVAF
-524 STEEMHSVTDSH
+524 STDEMHSVTDSH

-593 IEKIDEIERKHPK
+593 IEKIDAIERKHPNLG
-606 ETHPKE
+606 EDT
-612 THHQPLPEMEGSDYT
+612 
-627 QDGNAAAEVSTPR
+627 AEHGTADVAKRGDRT
-640 PNREGQ
+640 EA
-646 GEGLYI
+646 YI

-673 FNLGERWVDCKIYE
+673 FNLGERWVDCKIYS
-687 DFASEFFSMEVDGF
+687 DFASEFFSMAGNDYGAEVE
-701 GCKVRVT
+701 VT
-708 VRYDRNLDQYVC
+708 VKYDRNLDQYAC
-720 ASDCG
+720 DSDCG

-735 SSEASQAVDGMDLL
+735 SSEASQSLDGMDLL
-749 QHALLNSCPK
+749 VHALQNSCPK
-759 MMKYLRDEQGCK
+759 MMKYRRDEMGRK

-776 SYAKEEDSDATQKAN
+776 SYAKDEDPEATQKAN

-798 QGYQDWLLRQPKAL
+798 QGYQDWLLRQPKEL
-812 RDGLT
+812 RDGL
-817 AKYNRL
+817 AEKYNRL

-844 AGLEQKYGIP
+844 QGLEQKYGIP

-862 KISGGL
+862 KVSGGL

-875 IWMLVM
+875 IWMLTM
-881 NGGGICDHEVGSGKT
+881 QGGGICDHEVGSGKT

-921 ANVDKIAE
+921 ANVAAIAE
-929 TYRTAYPQARV
+929 TYITAYPKARV
-940 LYAGA
+940 LYAKHA
-945 RDYKKSERANFFNRM
+945 DYSGKERENFFNRM

-965 DVVIMSHNQF
+965 DVVIMSHDQF
-975 GFIPQSEDVQADV
+975 GFIPQSDEVQADV
-988 IREELSHL
+988 IREELNHL
-996 KESLSALDGS
+996 NESLKALYGS
-1006 WDSVSVRMKKGLEKR
+1006 YDSVSSRLKRGLEKKKANLQSKLQDLQYSIR
-1021 KKNLEA
+1021 KRTDN
-1027 KLHGMVYNIQRRKDD
+1027 

-1051 DHIFVDES
+1051 DHIFIDES
-1059 HKFKNLGFTT
+1059 HQFKNLGFTT
-1069 RHDRVPGL
+1069 RHDRVAGL
-1077 GKADGND
+1077 GNSEGSKRAY
-1084 MTFNLLMAIR
+1084 NLLMAIR

-1126 YLRPKAMARQG
+1126 YLRPQAMAKQG
-1137 TSCFDA
+1137 ITCFDA

-1151 AQEYEFGLANQIV
+1151 TQEYEFGLTNQIV

-1203 RLLHIEPTP
+1203 RLMHIEPTP
-1212 DQEEYIKKL
+1212 DQEEFIHTL
-1221 MRFAETGDF
+1221 MKFAETGNF
-1230 SIIGL
+1230 KLIGINNP
-1235 SGLTQQ
+1235 TKQQ
-1241 QRQAKMLY
+1241 EMAKMLY
-1249 ATNLARKMS
+1249 ATDLARKMS

-1270 HPRNKASMCAKMVA
+1270 HPRSKASMCAKMVA
-1284 YYYYKYDAVKGTQL
+1284 QYYHKYDAVKGTQM
-1298 IFSDM
+1298 IFSDL
-1303 SVWQGDGKF
+1303 STWQNDGKF

-1328 PAREIRFIHEAKCD
+1328 PAREIRFIQEARCDTKKKKLIHE
-1342 SKKDAMIDDVNDGD
+1342 VNDGD
-1356 VRILFGSTD
+1356 VRILFGSTSM
-1365 KLGTGVNAQKRIVAV
+1365 LGTGVNAQERVVAV
-1380 HHLDIPWRPSD
+1380 HHLDTPWRPAD

-1399 IRKGNVIARDYGD
+1399 VRKGNVVARDYGD

-1429 KFGILNNKQTFIS
+1429 KFNLLHCKQTFIQ

-1463 NMPFAEYM
+1463 NMNFAEYM

-1520 LTQDVL
+1520 LTQDIS
-1526 DAQADQQQFDAQKQL
+1526 DAQTDQQQFDARKQP
-1541 GEQGEV
+1541 GEHGEV
-1547 LNALVLDGFTVPETD
+1547 LNMLTLDGFTVPETD

-1569 YAGQQKALGERMWR
+1569 YAGQQKALGERLWR
-1583 IEQSART
+1583 IEQTART
-1590 QGIRLKIGQLYGFDL
+1590 QGTRLKVGSLYGFDL
-1605 LVKTD
+1605 LVKTN
-1610 EQKLRDADGN
+1610 EQIIHDADGN
-1620 ESMEYT
+1620 EDILYINYFT
-1626 NLFSLRGQR
+1626 VQGCR

-1644 LSHQSPRLAAEYA
+1644 ISHQSPRLAAEYA
-1657 LRCLQE
+1657 LSCLQE
-1663 LPSRI
+1663 LPRRI
-1668 AKWQRWI
+1668 ADWQRWI
-1675 ADDNTTIRQLAELLR
+1675 ADNNVTIRQLAELLK
-1690 QTWSK
+1690 QTWPK

-1701 AKADLAMLDRKI
+1701 AKADLAKLDRKI

-1720 KSGGSSEEDNTSESD
+1720 QSDGSSEGSASKSD
-1735 GLKRAA
+1735 GGLKRAA

>member
-11 IEALRHAMTSTSE
+11 IAAIEFMMTEDGLNSNIT
-24 YDQSILSKYTGFG
+24 DKYTGFG
-37 GLTFVLNPLEKS
+37 GLTFVLNQLEKS

-61 TVRLHT
+61 TVRLHKI
-67 LLREASKSE
+67 LRDNSKSE
-76 REYQAWVESL
+76 LTYQQWVESM

-93 YYTPGDITAML
+93 YYTPEVLVEAIIGAIYGEEKHQGS
-104 LFRISDAFYGKLNSR
+104 ISYSTHKKGWIKPKTF
-119 YDFQHYQ
+119 
-126 GMMLDPAA
+126 LDPAA
-134 GKGIFMRHAEIM
+134 GMGVFMRAVCSQNIALTQFDYSMTAFE
-146 ARGDGVNLKCVAYE
+146 K
-160 NDLLTGLILEK
+160 DLLTAMLLKRQWKGGN
-171 ASTEEKFDI
+171 AFVYAD
-180 RVKGFETIPASELGK
+180 GFENFPKDELGM
-195 YDLVSTNV
+195 YDMVATNV

-211 DPEYSNSKSQVRR
+211 DSDYTNSKSQVRR

-252 TSNYLNRDGEQIGE
+252 TSNYLNRDSEQLGE

-293 DLLVMQKDSE
+293 DLLVMQKDSK

-329 TCYPDHVIATE
+329 TCYPERVIATE

-353 VYKHEGGVQGIAR
+353 VYRHEGGVQGIAQ
-366 QLGEVLAKDLGA
+366 QLGEVLSKDLGA
-378 NLKADLGGNTAEHG
+378 NLKADIGGNTAEHG
-392 TSGTEGGKQD
+392 TSG
-402 GKQDDGK
+402 
-409 QDDGKQGGKQERK
+409 KQERK
-422 SEKQEQGGQWQEIDE
+422 EERMTIKESILRELCFDYQMLYKKEAEEMAEQPELRKEINRLYDGFVEKWG
-437 RQFHMLAINY
+437 L
-447 HYQELYN
+447 
-454 SEAAKME
+454 
-461 ENVDARKR
+461 
-469 LNGAY
+469 
-474 DSFREKFGPLNK
+474 LNK
-486 PENLKAAKKL
+486 PENVKFIKAIKGFDNIA
-496 NLKELLTLEILE
+496 ELLTLEILE
-508 DGEWRK
+508 DGKWRK

-524 STEEMHSVTDSH
+524 STDEMHSVTDAH

-593 IEKIDEIERKHPK
+593 IEKIDEIKRKYGF
-606 ETHPKE
+606 T
-612 THHQPLPEMEGSDYT
+612 GSDFDISKYRDNEIT
-627 QDGNAAAEVSTPR
+627 TTNPTERQVR
-640 PNREGQ
+640 K
-646 GEGLYI
+646 
-652 RRSLDA
+652 SLAA
-658 LKKAVPEPIPFDELD
+658 LKKAVPEPIPFDDLD
-673 FNLGERWVDCKIYE
+673 FNLGERWVDTKIYE
-687 DFASEFFSMEVDGF
+687 DFASEFFSMAGNDYGAEVE
-701 GCKVRVT
+701 VT
-708 VRYDRNLDQYVC
+708 VKYDRNLDQYAC
-720 ASDCG
+720 DSDCG

-735 SSEASQAVDGMDLL
+735 SSEASQSLDGMDMLV
-749 QHALLNSCPK
+749 HALQNSCPK
-759 MMKYLRDEQGCK
+759 MMKYRRDELGRK
-771 IQQGK
+771 IKTASGK
-776 SYAKEEDSDATQKAN
+776 SYEKDEDPEATQKAN

-798 QGYQDWLLRQPKAL
+798 QGYQDWLLRQPKTL
-812 RDGLT
+812 RDGL
-817 AKYNRL
+817 ADKYNRL

-844 AGLEQKYGIP
+844 QGLEAKYGIP

-862 KISGGL
+862 KVSGGL

-875 IWMLVM
+875 IWMLTM

-921 ANVDKIAE
+921 ANVAAIAE
-929 TYRTAYPQARV
+929 TYMTAYPKARV
-940 LYAGA
+940 LYAKHA
-945 RDYKKSERANFFNRM
+945 DYSGKERENFFNRM

-965 DVVIMSHNQF
+965 DVVIMSHDQF
-975 GFIPQSEDVQADV
+975 GFIPQSEEVMADV
-988 IREELSHL
+988 IREELNHL
-996 KESLSALDGS
+996 NESLSALYGS
-1006 WDSVSVRMKKGLEKR
+1006 YDSVSSRLKRGLEK
-1021 KKNLEA
+1021 KKANLAA
-1027 KLHGMVYNIQRRKDD
+1027 KLQGLLRSIEKRKSD
-1042 VVDFKMMGI
+1042 VVDFRMMGI
-1051 DHIFVDES
+1051 DHLFVDES
-1059 HKFKNLGFTT
+1059 HQFKNLGFTT
-1069 RHDRVPGL
+1069 RHDRVAGL
-1077 GKADGND
+1077 GNSEGSKRAY
-1084 MTFNLLMAIR
+1084 NLLMAIR

-1126 YLRPKAMARQG
+1126 YLRPQAMAKQG
-1137 TSCFDA
+1137 ITCFDA

-1151 AQEYEFGLANQIV
+1151 TQEYEFGLTNQIV

-1203 RLLHIEPTP
+1203 RLMHIEPTP
-1212 DQEEYIKKL
+1212 DQEEFIHTL
-1221 MRFAETGDF
+1221 MKFAETGDF
-1230 SIIGL
+1230 SLIGIDNP
-1235 SGLTQQ
+1235 TKQQ
-1241 QRQAKMLY
+1241 QMAKMLY
-1249 ATNLARKMS
+1249 ATDLARKMS

-1270 HPRNKASMCAKMVA
+1270 HPRSKASMCAKMVA
-1284 YYYYKYDAVKGTQL
+1284 KYYHEFDSVKGTQM
-1298 IFSDM
+1298 IFSDL
-1303 SVWQGDGKF
+1303 STWQNDGKF

-1328 PAREIRFIHEAKCD
+1328 PASEIRFIQEARCDTKKKKLIHE
-1342 SKKDAMIDDVNDGD
+1342 VNDGD
-1356 VRILFGSTD
+1356 VRILFGSTSM
-1365 KLGTGVNAQKRIVAV
+1365 LGTGVNAQQRVVAV
-1380 HHLDIPWRPSD
+1380 HHLDTPWRPSD

-1399 IRKGNVIARDYGD
+1399 VRKGNVIARDYGD

-1429 KFGILNNKQTFIS
+1429 KFNLLHCKQTFIQ

-1463 NMPFAEYM
+1463 NMNFAEYM

-1520 LTQDVL
+1520 LTHDVS
-1526 DAQADQQQFDAQKQL
+1526 DAQADQQLYDARKQL

-1547 LNALVLDGFTVPETD
+1547 LNPLVLDGFTVPSVSPE
-1562 ADGKPLD
+1562 GKPLS
-1569 YAGQQKALGERMWR
+1569 YADKQKAIGERLWH
-1583 IEQSART
+1583 IEQKART
-1590 QGIRLKIGQLYGFDL
+1590 QGTRLKIGSLYGFDL
-1605 LVKTD
+1605 LVKTN
-1610 EQKLRDADGN
+1610 EQIIHDADGN

-1626 NLFSLRGQR
+1626 NLFSLQGCR

-1644 LSHQSPRLAAEYA
+1644 ISHQSPRLAAEYA
-1657 LRCLQE
+1657 MRCLQE
-1663 LPSRI
+1663 LPRRI
-1668 AKWQRWI
+1668 ADWQRWI
-1675 ADDNTTIRQLAELLR
+1675 ADNNTTIRQLDELLK
-1690 QTWSK
+1690 QTWPK

-1701 AKADLAMLDRKI
+1701 AKADLAKLDRKI

-1720 KSGGSSEEDNTSESD
+1720 QSGGSSSEDNGES
-1735 GLKRAA
+1735 GGMKQAA

>member
-11 IEALRHAMTSTSE
+11 IAAIEYALTGNGDASVM
-24 YDQSILSKYTGFG
+24 DKYTGFG
-37 GLTFVLNPLEKS
+37 GMTFVLNPLEPT
-49 AWSKSDMMYYDD
+49 AWSKSDMVYYQD
-61 TVRLHT
+61 TVRLHEV
-67 LLREASKSE
+67 LRDASNSDK
-76 REYQAWVESL
+76 EYQAWVESL

-93 YYTPGDITAML
+93 YYTPHQLVFTLMMELANKTIYSGKMPN
-104 LFRISDAFYGKLNSR
+104 DAFRN
-119 YDFQHYQ
+119 
-126 GMMLDPAA
+126 MLDPAA
-134 GKGIFMRHAEIM
+134 GM
-146 ARGDGVNLKCVAYE
+146 GVFVSTGHYHLNHCTNPHDFKIVAYE
-160 NDLLTGLILEK
+160 KDLLTGLLLSRKYPSGELK
-171 ASTEEKFDI
+171 HDSDYDI

-211 DPEYSNSKSQVRR
+211 DPDYTNSKSQVRR
-224 DAAKMIHRYYVLK
+224 DAAKMIHKYYVLK

-266 ALKQARLVGAYRLA
+266 ALKQARLIGAYRLA

-293 DLLVMQKDSE
+293 DFLVMQKDSK
-303 RGALTEEET
+303 RGELTEEET

-324 TSMYF
+324 TNMYF
-329 TCYPDHVIATE
+329 DMWPERVIATAWT
-340 QVTGTDAYGKPGF
+340 VDTDAYGKRAF
-353 VYKHEGGVQGIAR
+353 VYQHRDGVQGIAQ
-366 QLGEVLAKDLGA
+366 QLGEVLSRDLSEKLRVKSEEFA
-378 NLKADLGGNTAEHG
+378 TADQEHK
-392 TSGTEGGKQD
+392 SE
-402 GKQDDGK
+402 
-409 QDDGKQGGKQERK
+409 KQERK
-422 SEKQEQGGQWQEIDE
+422 SGRSSFDPKKEQQMAHIFDSYRRLYDYEAKEMQENTEMRKELNRLYDE
-437 RQFHMLAINY
+437 Y
-447 HYQELYN
+447 
-454 SEAAKME
+454 
-461 ENVDARKR
+461 R
-469 LNGAY
+469 L
-474 DSFREKFGPLNK
+474 EWGPLNQEPNRK
-486 PENLKAAKKL
+486 MAKAI
-496 NLKELLTLEILE
+496 NKELLTLEIL
-508 DGEWRK
+508 DCGKWRK

-524 STEEMHSVTDSH
+524 STDEMHSVTDAH

-593 IEKIDEIERKHPK
+593 IEKIDAILRKHPDLGGD
-606 ETHPKE
+606 T
-612 THHQPLPEMEGSDYT
+612 
-627 QDGNAAAEVSTPR
+627 AEHGTADVAKRGDRT
-640 PNREGQ
+640 EA
-646 GEGLYI
+646 YI

-658 LKKAVPEPIPFDELD
+658 LKKSVPEPIPFDDLD
-673 FNLGERWVDCKIYE
+673 FNLGERWVDTKIYE
-687 DFASEFFSMEVDGF
+687 DFASAFFSMAGNDYGA
-701 GCKVRVT
+701 KVEVT
-708 VRYDRNLDQYVC
+708 VRYDRNLDQYTC
-720 ASDCG
+720 DSDRG

-735 SSEASQAVDGMDLL
+735 SSEASQSLDGMGLL
-749 QHALLNSCPK
+749 EYALKDICPK
-759 MMKYLRDEQGCK
+759 MMKYRRDERGCK
-771 IQQGK
+771 IKTASGK
-776 SYAKEEDSDATQKAN
+776 SYEKEEDPEATAKAN

-798 QGYQDWLLRQPKAL
+798 QGYQDWLLRQPKTL
-812 RDGLT
+812 RDGL
-817 AKYNRL
+817 ADKYNRL

-832 DGSHQRFPGIDW
+832 DGSHQRFHGIDW
-844 AGLEQKYGIP
+844 AGLEAKYGIP
-854 QPVYKDGK
+854 QPVYDKKTGK
-862 KISGGL
+862 KKKGGL

-921 ANVDKIAE
+921 ANVAAIAE
-929 TYRTAYPQARV
+929 TYMTAYPKARV
-940 LYAGA
+940 LYAKHA
-945 RDYKKSERANFFNRM
+945 DYSGKERENFFNRM

-965 DVVIMSHNQF
+965 DVVIMSHDQF
-975 GFIPQSEDVQADV
+975 GFIPQSDEVQADV
-988 IREELSHL
+988 IREELDHL
-996 KESLSALDGS
+996 NESLSALYGS
-1006 WDSVSVRMKKGLEKR
+1006 YDSVSSRLKRGLEKK

-1027 KLHGMVYNIQRRKDD
+1027 KLQALQYAIRQRTDN

-1051 DHIFVDES
+1051 DHIFIDES
-1059 HKFKNLGFTT
+1059 HMFKNLGFTT
-1069 RHDRVPGL
+1069 RHKRVPGL
-1077 GKADGND
+1077 GNSDGSD
-1084 MTFNLLMAIR
+1084 RAYNLLMAIR

-1126 YLRPKAMARQG
+1126 YLRPQAMAKQG
-1137 TSCFDA
+1137 ITCFDA

-1151 AQEYEFGLANQIV
+1151 TQEYEFGLTNQIV

-1203 RLLHIEPTP
+1203 RLMHIEPTP
-1212 DQEEYIKKL
+1212 DQEEFIHTL
-1221 MRFAETGDF
+1221 MKFAETGDF
-1230 SIIGL
+1230 KLIGIDNP
-1235 SGLTQQ
+1235 TKQQ
-1241 QRQAKMLY
+1241 EMAKMLY
-1249 ATNLARKMS
+1249 ATDLARKMS
-1258 LDMRLIDPSYGD
+1258 LDMRLIDPAYGD
-1270 HPRNKASMCAKMVA
+1270 HPRSKASMCAKMVA
-1284 YYYYKYDAVKGTQL
+1284 QYYHEFDSVKGTQM
-1298 IFSDM
+1298 IFSDL
-1303 SVWQGDGKF
+1303 STWQNDGKF

-1328 PAREIRFIHEAKCD
+1328 PASEIRFIQEARCDTKKKKLIHE
-1342 SKKDAMIDDVNDGD
+1342 VNDGD
-1356 VRILFGSTD
+1356 VRILFGSTSM
-1365 KLGTGVNAQKRIVAV
+1365 LGTGVNAQERVVAV
-1380 HHLDIPWRPSD
+1380 HHLDTPWRPAD

-1399 IRKGNVIARDYGD
+1399 VRKGNVIARDYGD

-1429 KFGILNNKQTFIS
+1429 KFNLLHCKQTFIQ

-1463 NMPFAEYM
+1463 NMNFAEYM

-1520 LTQDVL
+1520 LTQDVS

-1547 LNALVLDGFTVPETD
+1547 LNALVLDGFSVPD
-1562 ADGKPLD
+1562 GFAVGSAD
-1569 YAGQQKALGERMWR
+1569 YEKAIGERLWR
-1583 IEQSART
+1583 IEQTART
-1590 QGIRLKIGQLYGFDL
+1590 QGVRLKVGSLYGFDL
-1605 LVKTD
+1605 MVKTN
-1610 EQKLRDADGN
+1610 EQIIRDADGN
-1620 ESMEYT
+1620 EDVEYT
-1626 NLFSLRGQR
+1626 NLFSLQGNR

-1644 LSHQSPRLAAEYA
+1644 LSHLSPRLAAEYA

-1663 LPSRI
+1663 LPRRI
-1668 AKWQRWI
+1668 ADWQRWI
-1675 ADDNTTIRQLAELLR
+1675 ADNNTTIRQLAELLK
-1690 QTWSK
+1690 QTWPK

-1701 AKADLAMLDRKI
+1701 AKADLAKLDRKI

-1720 KSGGSSEEDNTSESD
+1720 KSNDGSEGNASESD
-1735 GLKRAA
+1735 GGLKQAA

>member
-11 IEALRHAMTSTSE
+11 IAAIEFMMTEDGLNSNIT
-24 YDQSILSKYTGFG
+24 DKYTGFG
-37 GLTFVLNPLEKS
+37 GMTFVLNPLEKS

-61 TVRLHT
+61 TVKLHEV
-67 LLREASKSE
+67 LRDASNSDK
-76 REYQAWVESL
+76 EYQAWVESL

-93 YYTPGDITAML
+93 YYTPKVLVEAIIGAIYGEEKHQGS
-104 LFRISDAFYGKLNSR
+104 ISYSTHKKGWIKPKMF
-119 YDFQHYQ
+119 
-126 GMMLDPAA
+126 LDPAA
-134 GKGIFMRHAEIM
+134 GMGVFMRAVCSQSIALTQFDYSMTAFE
-146 ARGDGVNLKCVAYE
+146 K
-160 NDLLTGLILEK
+160 DLLTAMLLKREWNDGN
-171 ASTEEKFDI
+171 AFVYAD
-180 RVKGFETIPASELGK
+180 GFENFPKDELGM

-211 DPEYSNSKSQVRR
+211 DPDYTNSKSQVRR
-224 DAAKMIHRYYVLK
+224 EAAKMIHRYYVLK

-266 ALKQARLVGAYRLA
+266 ALKQARLIGAYRLA

-293 DLLVMQKDSE
+293 DLLVMQKDSQ
-303 RGALTEEET
+303 RGELNEEET

-329 TCYPDHVIATE
+329 TCYPERVIATE
-340 QVTGTDAYGKPGF
+340 QVTDTDAYGKPGF
-353 VYKHEGGVQGIAR
+353 VYRHEGGVQGIAQ
-366 QLGEVLAKDLGA
+366 QLGEVLSRDLKKGLSP
-378 NLKADLGGNTAEHG
+378 NPSPSREGSDYYKN
-392 TSGTEGGKQD
+392 GTEGRKSE
-402 GKQDDGK
+402 K
-409 QDDGKQGGKQERK
+409 KQERK
-422 SEKQEQGGQWQEIDE
+422 EERMTIKESILRELCFDYQMLYKKEAEDMAEQPELRKEINRLYDGFVEKW
-437 RQFHMLAINY
+437 
-447 HYQELYN
+447 
-454 SEAAKME
+454 
-461 ENVDARKR
+461 
-469 LNGAY
+469 
-474 DSFREKFGPLNK
+474 GPLNK
-486 PENLKAAKKL
+486 PENVKFIKAIKGFGNIA
-496 NLKELLTLEILE
+496 ELLTLEILE
-508 DGEWRK
+508 GGKWRK

-524 STEEMHSVTDSH
+524 STDEMHSVTDAH

-593 IEKIDEIERKHPK
+593 IEKIESLSPNPSPSR
-606 ETHPKE
+606 
-612 THHQPLPEMEGSDYT
+612 EGSAD
-627 QDGNAAAEVSTPR
+627 PR
-640 PNREGQ
+640 VM
-646 GEGLYI
+646 
-652 RRSLDA
+652 RSIEA
-658 LKKAVPEPIPFDELD
+658 LKAAVPEPIPFDDLD
-673 FNLGERWVDCKIYE
+673 FNLGERWVDTKIYE
-687 DFASEFFSMEVDGF
+687 DFASEFFSMAGDGY
-701 GCKVRVT
+701 GCKVEVT
-708 VRYDRNLDQYVC
+708 VKYDRNLDQYAC
-720 ASDCG
+720 ASDRG

-735 SSEASQAVDGMDLL
+735 SSEASQSLDGMDLL
-749 QHALLNSCPK
+749 VHALQNSCPK
-759 MMKYLRDEQGCK
+759 MMKYRRDERGRK

-776 SYAKEEDSDATQKAN
+776 SYAKDEDPEATQKAN

-798 QGYQDWLLRQPKAL
+798 QGYQDWLLRQPKEL
-812 RDGLT
+812 RDGL
-817 AKYNRL
+817 ADKYNRL

-844 AGLEQKYGIP
+844 AGLEAKYGIP

-862 KISGGL
+862 KVSGGL

-921 ANVDKIAE
+921 ANVAAIAE
-929 TYRTAYPQARV
+929 TYMTAYPKARV
-940 LYAGA
+940 LYAKHA
-945 RDYKKSERANFFNRM
+945 DYAGKERENFFNRM

-965 DVVIMSHNQF
+965 DVVIMSHDQF
-975 GFIPQSEDVQADV
+975 GFIPQLDEVQADV
-988 IREELSHL
+988 IREELNHL
-996 KESLSALDGS
+996 NESLSALYGS
-1006 WDSVSVRMKKGLEKR
+1006 YDSVSSRLKRGLEK
-1021 KKNLEA
+1021 KKANLGA
-1027 KLHGMVYNIQRRKDD
+1027 KLQGLLRSIEKRKSD
-1042 VVDFKMMGI
+1042 VVDFRMMGI
-1051 DHIFVDES
+1051 DHIFIDES
-1059 HKFKNLGFTT
+1059 HQFKNLGFTT
-1069 RHDRVPGL
+1069 RHDRVAGL
-1077 GKADGND
+1077 GNSEGSKRAY
-1084 MTFNLLMAIR
+1084 NLLMAIR

-1126 YLRPKAMARQG
+1126 YLRPKAMAKQG
-1137 TSCFDA
+1137 ITCFDA

-1151 AQEYEFGLANQIV
+1151 TQEYEFGLTNQIV

-1203 RLLHIEPTP
+1203 RLMHIEPTP
-1212 DQEEYIKKL
+1212 DQEAFIHTL
-1221 MRFAETGDF
+1221 MKFAETGDF
-1230 SIIGL
+1230 KLIGINNP
-1235 SGLTQQ
+1235 TKQQ
-1241 QRQAKMLY
+1241 EMAKMLY
-1249 ATNLARKMS
+1249 ATDLARKMS
-1258 LDMRLIDPSYGD
+1258 LDMRLIDPAYGD
-1270 HPRNKASMCAKMVA
+1270 HPRSKASMCAKMVA
-1284 YYYYKYDAVKGTQL
+1284 QYYHKYDAVKGTQM
-1298 IFSDM
+1298 IFSDL
-1303 SVWQGDGKF
+1303 STWQNDGKF

-1328 PAREIRFIHEAKCD
+1328 PAREIRFIQEARCDTKKKKLIHE
-1342 SKKDAMIDDVNDGD
+1342 VNDGD
-1356 VRILFGSTD
+1356 VRILFGSTSM
-1365 KLGTGVNAQKRIVAV
+1365 LGTGVNAQERVVAV
-1380 HHLDIPWRPSD
+1380 HHLDTPWRPAD

-1399 IRKGNVIARDYGD
+1399 VRKGNVIARDYGD

-1429 KFGILNNKQTFIS
+1429 KFNLLHCKQTFIQ

-1463 NMPFAEYM
+1463 NMNFAEYM

-1520 LTQDVL
+1520 LKQDVR
-1526 DAQADQQQFDAQKQL
+1526 DAQADQQQFDARKQL

-1547 LNALVLDGFTVPETD
+1547 LNMLTLDGFTVPETD

-1569 YAGQQKALGERMWR
+1569 YAGQQKAIGERLWR
-1583 IEQSART
+1583 IEQTART
-1590 QGIRLKIGQLYGFDL
+1590 QGTRLKIGQLYGFDL
-1605 LVKTD
+1605 LVKTN
-1610 EQKLRDADGN
+1610 EQIIRDIDGN

-1626 NLFSLRGQR
+1626 NLFSLQGNR

-1644 LSHQSPRLAAEYA
+1644 LSHVSPRLAAEYG

-1663 LPSRI
+1663 LPRRI
-1668 AKWQRWI
+1668 ADWQRWI
-1675 ADDNTTIRQLAELLR
+1675 ADNNVTIRQLEELLR

-1701 AKADLAMLDRKI
+1701 AKADLAKLDRKI

-1720 KSGGSSEEDNTSESD
+1720 KSSD
-1735 GLKRAA
+1735 GSEGSASETDGGLKQAA

>member
-24 YDQSILSKYTGFG
+24 YNTEILNKYTGFG
-37 GLTFVLNPLEKS
+37 GMTFVLNPLEPT
-49 AWSKSDMMYYDD
+49 AWKKSDMVYYQD
-61 TVRLHT
+61 TVRLHE
-67 LLREASKSE
+67 LLKQESGSDK
-76 REYQAWVESL
+76 EYQTWVESL

-93 YYTPGDITAML
+93 YYTPREIAEAIFKAIYCHGEKT
-104 LFRISDAFYGKLNSR
+104 FYAKRFLPKT
-119 YDFQHYQ
+119 
-126 GMMLDPAA
+126 MLDPAA
-134 GKGIFMRHAEIM
+134 GM
-146 ARGDGVNLKCVAYE
+146 AVFGLAALLSSAGSREPDVTMYE
-160 NDLLTGLILEK
+160 KDLLTGLLLKRMYPWGLICN
-171 ASTEEKFDI
+171 
-180 RVKGFETIPASELGK
+180 KGFETIPSSELGK
-195 YDLVSTNV
+195 YDLVATNV

-211 DPEYSNSKSQVRR
+211 DPDYTNSKSQVRR
-224 DAAKMIHRYYVLK
+224 DAARMIHRYYVLK

-266 ALKQARLVGAYRLA
+266 ALKEARLIGAYRLA

-293 DLLVMQKDSE
+293 DLLVMQKDSK
-303 RGALTEEET
+303 RGELTEEET

-324 TSMYF
+324 TNMYF
-329 TCYPDHVIATE
+329 DMWPERVIATAWT
-340 QVTGTDAYGKPGF
+340 VDTDAYGKMAF
-353 VYKHEGGVQGIAR
+353 VYKHRDGVQGIAK
-366 QLGEVLAKDLGA
+366 QLGEVLSKDLGA

-392 TSGTEGGKQD
+392 TSGKQEC
-402 GKQDDGK
+402 KSEK
-409 QDDGKQGGKQERK
+409 RQERK
-422 SEKQEQGGQWQEIDE
+422 SKSEDKMSGKERLLHGILENYTALYDYEAKEMQEGT
-437 RQFHMLAINY
+437 
-447 HYQELYN
+447 EL
-454 SEAAKME
+454 
-461 ENVDARKR
+461 R
-469 LNGAY
+469 
-474 DSFREKFGPLNK
+474 
-486 PENLKAAKKL
+486 KKL
-496 NLKELLTLEILE
+496 NELYDYFVQWYGQFNDTKNRKTVERVSKELLTLEILE
-508 DGEWRK
+508 GGEWRK

-524 STEEMHSVTDSH
+524 STDEMHGVPDTH

-572 IYYNPLSE
+572 IYYDPLSE

-593 IEKIDEIERKHPK
+593 IEKIDAILQKYPDLGGTE
-606 ETHPKE
+606 
-612 THHQPLPEMEGSDYT
+612 
-627 QDGNAAAEVSTPR
+627 AEEAHGTADVAKR
-640 PNREGQ
+640 GDRAEA
-646 GEGLYI
+646 YI

-658 LKKAVPEPIPFDELD
+658 LKKAVPEPIPFDDLD

-687 DFASEFFSMEVDGF
+687 DFASEFFSMEGDEWGS
-701 GCKVRVT
+701 KVEVT
-708 VRYDRNLDQYVC
+708 VKYDRNLDQYAC
-720 ASDCG
+720 DSDCG

-735 SSEASQAVDGMDLL
+735 SSEASQSIDGMGLL
-749 QHALLNSCPK
+749 QHALQNSCPK
-759 MMKYLRDEQGCK
+759 MMKYRRDEMGRK

-776 SYAKEEDSDATQKAN
+776 SYAKDEDPEATQKAN

-798 QGYQDWLLRQPKAL
+798 QGYQDWLLRQPKTL
-812 RDGLT
+812 REGL
-817 AKYNRL
+817 AEKYNRL

-844 AGLEQKYGIP
+844 QGLEAKYGIL

-862 KISGGL
+862 KVSGGL

-875 IWMLVM
+875 IWMLTM
-881 NGGGICDHEVGSGKT
+881 SGGGICDHEVGSGKT

-921 ANVDKIAE
+921 ANVAAIAE
-929 TYRTAYPQARV
+929 TYMTAYPKARV
-940 LYAGA
+940 LYAKHA
-945 RDYKKSERANFFNRM
+945 DYSGKERENFFNRM

-965 DVVIMSHNQF
+965 DVVIMSHDQF
-975 GFIPQSEDVQADV
+975 CFIPQSDEVQADV
-988 IREELSHL
+988 IREELNHL
-996 KESLSALDGS
+996 NESLSALYGS
-1006 WDSVSVRMKKGLEKR
+1006 WDSVSSRLKRGLEK
-1021 KKNLEA
+1021 KKANLQS
-1027 KLHGMVYNIQRRKDD
+1027 KLQDLQYSIRMRTDN
-1042 VVDFKMMGI
+1042 VVDFRMMGI
-1051 DHIFVDES
+1051 DHIFIDES
-1059 HKFKNLGFTT
+1059 HQFKNLGFTT
-1069 RHDRVPGL
+1069 RHDRVAGL
-1077 GKADGND
+1077 GNSEGSKRAY
-1084 MTFNLLMAIR
+1084 NLLMAIR

-1126 YLRPKAMARQG
+1126 YLRPRAMAKQG
-1137 TSCFDA
+1137 ITCFDA

-1151 AQEYEFGLANQIV
+1151 TQEYEFGLTNQIV

-1203 RLLHIEPTP
+1203 RLMHIEPTP
-1212 DQEEYIKKL
+1212 DQEEFIHTL
-1221 MRFAETGDF
+1221 MKFAETGDF
-1230 SIIGL
+1230 SLIGIKNP
-1235 SGLTQQ
+1235 TQQ
-1241 QRQAKMLY
+1241 QQMAKMLY
-1249 ATNLARKMS
+1249 ATDLARKMS

-1270 HPRNKASMCAKMVA
+1270 HPRSKASMCAKMVA
-1284 YYYYKYDAVKGTQL
+1284 QYYHKYDAVKGTQM
-1298 IFSDM
+1298 IFSDL
-1303 SVWQGDGKF
+1303 STWQNDGKF

-1328 PAREIRFIHEAKCD
+1328 PASEIRFIQEARCDTKKKKLIHE
-1342 SKKDAMIDDVNDGD
+1342 VNDGD
-1356 VRILFGSTD
+1356 VRILFGSTSM
-1365 KLGTGVNAQKRIVAV
+1365 LGTGVNAQERVVAV
-1380 HHLDIPWRPSD
+1380 HHLDTPWRPAD

-1399 IRKGNVIARDYGD
+1399 VRKGNVVARDYGD

-1429 KFGILNNKQTFIS
+1429 KFNLLHCKQTFIQ

-1463 NMPFAEYM
+1463 NMNFAEYM

-1520 LTQDVL
+1520 LKQDIS
-1526 DAQADQQQFDAQKQL
+1526 DAQADQQQYDARKQL

-1569 YAGQQKALGERMWR
+1569 YAGQQKAIGERLWR
-1583 IEQSART
+1583 IEQTART
-1590 QGIRLKIGQLYGFDL
+1590 QGIRLKVGSLYGFDL
-1605 LVKTD
+1605 MVKTS
-1610 EQKLRDADGN
+1610 EQIIHDADGN
-1620 ESMEYT
+1620 EDILYT
-1626 NLFSLRGQR
+1626 NYFTVQGCR
-1635 ILHTVNNGK
+1635 ILHKVNDGY
-1644 LSHQSPRLAAEYA
+1644 LSHKSPRLAAEYA

-1663 LPSRI
+1663 MPRRI
-1668 AKWQRWI
+1668 ASWQQWI
-1675 ADDNTTIRQLAELLR
+1675 ADNNVTIRQLDELLK

-1701 AKADLAMLDRKI
+1701 AKADLAKLDRKI

-1720 KSGGSSEEDNTSESD
+1720 QSGGSSEGNTSD
-1735 GLKRAA
+1735 GGLKLAA

>member
-11 IEALRHAMTSTSE
+11 IEALQHAMTSTSE
-24 YDQSILSKYTGFG
+24 YNTEILNKYTGFG
-37 GLTFVLNPLEKS
+37 GLTFVLNPLEPT
-49 AWSKSDMMYYDD
+49 AWTKSDMVYYQD
-61 TVRLHT
+61 TVRLHE
-67 LLREASKSE
+67 LLREEAGSDK
-76 REYQAWVESL
+76 EYQAWVESL

-93 YYTPGDITAML
+93 YYTPYEVVQAITTTLWDAMPAA
-104 LFRISDAFYGKLNSR
+104 RV
-119 YDFQHYQ
+119 
-126 GMMLDPAA
+126 LDPAA
-134 GKGIFMRHAEIM
+134 GKGAFLLTPSTCEGCERF
-146 ARGDGVNLKCVAYE
+146 VAYE
-160 NDLLTGLILEK
+160 KDLLTGLILSAK
-171 ASTEEKFDI
+171 YGHYRRGDI
-180 RVKGFETIPASELGK
+180 RVAGFETIPASELGK

-224 DAAKMIHRYYVLK
+224 DAARMIHRYYVLK

-252 TSNYLNRDGEQIGE
+252 TSNYLNRDSEQIGE
-266 ALKQARLVGAYRLA
+266 ALKQARLVGVYRLA
-280 NNLFKESGTEVGT
+280 NNLFKENGTEVGT
-293 DLLVMQKDSE
+293 DLLVLQKDSK

-324 TSMYF
+324 TNMYF
-329 TCYPDHVIATE
+329 TCYPEHVIATAWT
-340 QVTGTDAYGKPGF
+340 VDTDAYGKRAF
-353 VYKHEGGVQGIAR
+353 VYQHRDGVQGIAQ
-366 QLGEVLAKDLGA
+366 QLGEVLAKDLSEKLRVKSEKFA
-378 NLKADLGGNTAEHG
+378 TADQERK
-392 TSGTEGGKQD
+392 SEK
-402 GKQDDGK
+402 
-409 QDDGKQGGKQERK
+409 KQERK
-422 SEKQEQGGQWQEIDE
+422 SEKQEQGGQWQEIDD
-437 RQFHMLAINY
+437 RAMYLVAINY

-474 DSFREKFGPLNK
+474 DNFREKFGPLNK
-486 PENLKAAKKL
+486 PENVKAAKKL

-524 STEEMHSVTDSH
+524 STDEMHSVADSH

-593 IEKIDEIERKHPK
+593 IEKIERIEALVSSFKLQVSGDEHGAKDLKP
-606 ETHPKE
+606 ETWNLKLARA
-612 THHQPLPEMEGSDYT
+612 QKAL
-627 QDGNAAAEVSTPR
+627 AALQAA
-640 PNREGQ
+640 
-646 GEGLYI
+646 I
-652 RRSLDA
+652 
-658 LKKAVPEPIPFDELD
+658 PEPIPFDDLD

-687 DFASEFFSMEVDGF
+687 DFASEFFSMEGDEWGS
-701 GCKVRVT
+701 KVEVT
-708 VRYDRNLDQYVC
+708 VKYDRNLDQYAC

-735 SSEASQAVDGMDLL
+735 SSEASQSLDGMDLL
-749 QHALLNSCPK
+749 QHALQNSCPK
-759 MMKYLRDEQGCK
+759 MMKYRRDEMGRK

-776 SYAKEEDSDATQKAN
+776 SYAKDEDPEATQKAN

-812 RDGLT
+812 RDGL
-817 AKYNRL
+817 AEKYNRL

-844 AGLEQKYGIP
+844 AGLEAKYGIP

-862 KISGGL
+862 KVSGGL

-875 IWMLVM
+875 IWMLTM

-921 ANVDKIAE
+921 ANVAAIAE
-929 TYRTAYPQARV
+929 TYMTAYPKARV
-940 LYAGA
+940 LYAKHA
-945 RDYKKSERANFFNRM
+945 DYSGKERENFFNRM

-965 DVVIMSHNQF
+965 DVVIMSHDQF
-975 GFIPQSEDVQADV
+975 GFIPQSDEVQADV
-988 IREELSHL
+988 IREELNHL
-996 KESLSALDGS
+996 NESLKALYGS
-1006 WDSVSVRMKKGLEKR
+1006 YDSVSSRLKRGLEK
-1021 KKNLEA
+1021 KKANLAA
-1027 KLHGMVYNIQRRKDD
+1027 KLQGLLQSIEKRKSD

-1051 DHIFVDES
+1051 DHIFIDES
-1059 HKFKNLGFTT
+1059 HQFKNLGFTT
-1069 RHDRVPGL
+1069 RHDRVAGL
-1077 GKADGND
+1077 GNSEGSKRAY
-1084 MTFNLLMAIR
+1084 NLLMAIR

-1126 YLRPKAMARQG
+1126 YLRPKAMAKQG
-1137 TSCFDA
+1137 ITCFDA

-1151 AQEYEFGLANQIV
+1151 TQEYEFGLTNQIV

-1203 RLLHIEPTP
+1203 RLMHIEPTP
-1212 DQEEYIKKL
+1212 DQEEFIHTL
-1221 MRFAETGDF
+1221 MKFAETGDF
-1230 SIIGL
+1230 KLIGINNP
-1235 SGLTQQ
+1235 TQQ
-1241 QRQAKMLY
+1241 QQMAKMLY
-1249 ATNLARKMS
+1249 ATDLARKMS
-1258 LDMRLIDPSYGD
+1258 LDMRLIDPAYGD
-1270 HPRNKASMCAKMVA
+1270 HPRSKASMCAKMVA
-1284 YYYYKYDAVKGTQL
+1284 QYYHKFEDVKGTQM
-1298 IFSDM
+1298 IFSDL
-1303 SVWQGDGKF
+1303 STWQNDGKF

-1328 PAREIRFIHEAKCD
+1328 PASEIRFIQEARCDTKKKKLIHE
-1342 SKKDAMIDDVNDGD
+1342 VNDGD
-1356 VRILFGSTD
+1356 VRILFGSTSM
-1365 KLGTGVNAQKRIVAV
+1365 LGTGVNAQERVVAV
-1380 HHLDIPWRPSD
+1380 HHLDTPWRPAD

-1399 IRKGNVIARDYGD
+1399 VRKGNVIARDYGD

-1429 KFGILNNKQTFIS
+1429 KFNLLHCKQTFIQ

-1463 NMPFAEYM
+1463 NMNFAEYM

-1520 LTQDVL
+1520 LKQDVL
-1526 DAQADQQQFDAQKQL
+1526 DAQADQQLYDARKQL
-1541 GEQGEV
+1541 SEQGEV
-1547 LNALVLDGFTVPETD
+1547 LNMLVLDGFTVPEAD
-1562 ADGKPLD
+1562 ANGKSLD
-1569 YAGQQKALGERMWR
+1569 YAGQQKALGERLWH
-1583 IEQSART
+1583 IEQKART
-1590 QGIRLKIGQLYGFDL
+1590 QGVRLKIGQLYGFDL
-1605 LVKTD
+1605 MVKTN
-1610 EQKLRDADGN
+1610 EQKLCDADGN

-1626 NLFSLRGQR
+1626 NLFSLQGNR

-1644 LSHQSPRLAAEYA
+1644 LSHLSPRLAAEYA

-1663 LPSRI
+1663 LPRRI
-1668 AKWQRWI
+1668 ADWQQWI
-1675 ADDNTTIRQLAELLR
+1675 ADNNTTIRQLDELLR
-1690 QTWSK
+1690 QTWPK

-1701 AKADLAMLDRKI
+1701 AKADLAKLDRKI

-1720 KSGGSSEEDNTSESD
+1720 KSNDGSEGNASETDG
-1735 GLKRAA
+1735 GLKQAA